1 MGHPDI
7 KGREAILKV
16 HARNKPLGDDVSLAE
31 LAKGTGGFTGADLEN
46 LLNEAAIM
54 ATRSKRRFIMQ
65 ADIDEAILKVVMG
78 PEKKSR
84 VVSERARR
92 LTAYHESGHA
102 IASFFLKNSDPVH
115 YITGQKTR
123 VAFQDG
129 NVDSA
134 IFCAGMGMGLV
145 HDVVPVKV
153 LLDRM
158 VKEAEETINSIKAS
172 F

>member
-1 MGHPDI
+1 
-7 KGREAILKV
+7 
-16 HARNKPLGDDVSLAE
+16 
-31 LAKGTGGFTGADLEN
+31 
-46 LLNEAAIM
+46 M

-115 YITGQKTR
+115 YITIIPRG
-123 VAFQDG
+123 A
-129 NVDSA
+129 
-134 IFCAGMGMGLV
+134 AGGM
-145 HDVVPVKV
+145 
-153 LLDRM
+153 M
-158 VKEAEETINSIKAS
+158 VI
-172 F
+172 